1 MNKRNT
7 SGKPIKTPNI
17 PKLEFEKGLPEES
30 VHSRAYYA
38 QLALS
43 HDDLTE
49 QVAEHVSFDQVL
61 FEQVSMR
68 KTCFKKVQVLD
79 SRFTVCDLANAEWAE
94 ATLCRVEL
102 IGCHLTGFQSRE
114 ALFQDVLFKD
124 CSGSFAQFAFATLK
138 SVRFENCDL
147 SEVNFLEANF
157 SGVSF
162 VRCDLQ
168 QADFTG
174 TRLTGIDLRSS
185 KIDGVRVGPR
195 ELKGALIDPMQALA
209 FVRAMGINVAH
220 LEEKQSES

>member
-1 MNKRNT
+1 
-7 SGKPIKTPNI
+7 
-17 PKLEFEKGLPEES
+17 
-30 VHSRAYYA
+30 
-38 QLALS
+38 
-43 HDDLTE
+43 
-49 QVAEHVSFDQVL
+49 
-61 FEQVSMR
+61 
-68 KTCFKKVQVLD
+68 
-79 SRFTVCDLANAEWAE
+79 
-94 ATLCRVEL
+94 
-102 IGCHLTGFQSRE
+102 
-114 ALFQDVLFKD
+114 
-124 CSGSFAQFAFATLK
+124 
-138 SVRFENCDL
+138 
-147 SEVNFLEANF
+147 EVNFLEANF